1 MTDALDRSI
10 AAPVGT
16 PARDT
21 TVRGDRTRD
30 RLLDAAEAMVAA
42 AGYDL
47 PSHRTLAARAGVH
60 VALIHYHFGSKD
72 ALYDA
77 ALARRAPLAARAWRE
92 ALDAACAG
100 APPDAG
106 AVFHAWW
113 RPFAEALDD
122 RGAIGRDYLCMV
134 ARLADRPAGESLRT
148 RYFGDIEDRYLRTLR
163 RGIAGARPP
172 DLAAGWCYATRLMN
186 DVLLR
191 RCGYPGG
198 PCGRTD
204 DGGDELEGLLAWLAS
219 GMQSCARG
227 ARVVPADAT

>member
-1 MTDALDRSI
+1 MPSI
-10 AAPVGT
+10 AASPR
-16 PARDT
+16 PSARPPRDT
-21 TVRGDRTRD
+21 TARGDRTRD

-77 ALARRAPLAARAWRE
+77 ALARRAPLAARAWRD

-100 APPDAG
+100 GPPDAG
-106 AVFHAWW
+106 ALLHAWW
-113 RPFAEALDD
+113 RPFGAALDG

-134 ARLADRPAGESLRT
+134 ARLADRPAGDGLRA
-148 RYFGDIEDRYLRTLR
+148 RYFGDVEDRYLRALR
-163 RGIAGARPP
+163 RGIAGARPR
-172 DLAAGWCYATRLMN
+172 DLAAGWCYATRLLN

-191 RCGYPGG
+191 RCGHPGG
-198 PCGRTD
+198 PCARAD
-204 DGGDELEGLLAWLAS
+204 DGDDALERLFAWLAA
-219 GMQSCARG
+219 GMQSCAGG
-227 ARVVPADAT
+227 ARAVAAGAD